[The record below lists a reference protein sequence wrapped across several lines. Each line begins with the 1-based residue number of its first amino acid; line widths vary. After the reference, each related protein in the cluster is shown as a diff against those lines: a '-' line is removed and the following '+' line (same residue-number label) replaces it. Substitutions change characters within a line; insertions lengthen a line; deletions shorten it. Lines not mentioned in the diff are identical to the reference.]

1 MHKADWTLKAIL
13 MTIALF
19 LGLVALR
26 PFFTPVNALAQT
38 ARFEHVLVL
47 APLFLYKG
55 QQGFL
60 VMDQRN
66 ANIWFIPK
74 LNEQYQ
80 TPVFVVRLPFD
91 KLDHA
96 PQ

>member
-1 MHKADWTLKAIL
+1 MHKTDWTLKAIL

-19 LGLVALR
+19 LGMIAVR
-26 PFFTPVNALAQT
+26 PFFEPVNVMAQV
-38 ARFEHVLVL
+38 AKFEHVLVL
-47 APLFLYKG
+47 SPVFLYKG

-66 ANIWFIPK
+66 ANIWFIPRVD
-74 LNEQYQ
+74 ERYQ

-91 KLDHA
+91 KLDQA